1 MKALILFILNLCVLT
16 PAFAQGEDA
25 VSQMGRIS
33 EFGGASLAMVLAM
46 YWLRDA
52 NQRRVEECQRYA
64 ADLKVHAERLDTIV
78 KILLKEGQN
87 G

>member
-1 MKALILFILNLCVLT
+1 MTILAILFIASLA
-16 PAFAQGEDA
+16 PAFAQGDEMSA
-25 VSQMGRIS
+25 SIGKVS

-52 NQRRVEECQRYA
+52 NQRRVDECQRYA

-78 KILLKEGQN
+78 KILLKESQN
-87 G
+87 E